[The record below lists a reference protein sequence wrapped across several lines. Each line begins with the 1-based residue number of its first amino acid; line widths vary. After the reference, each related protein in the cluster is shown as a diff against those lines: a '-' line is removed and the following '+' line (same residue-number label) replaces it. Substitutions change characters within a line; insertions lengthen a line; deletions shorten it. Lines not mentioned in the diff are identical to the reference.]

1 MAKMNLGRVVGRSA
15 YEEAV
20 RLGYKGPEDEWIKSL
35 EGDSAYEAA
44 VKRGYTGSLDA
55 WLTSLKGKPAY
66 QSALDGGFTGT
77 EQEFNESL
85 ASIGNINAILDFING
100 DGGGAGDNTSEAE

>member
-20 RLGYKGPEDEWIKSL
+20 RLGYVGSEDEWIKSL

-66 QSALDGGFTGT
+66 QSALDGGFVGT
-77 EQEFNESL
+77 EQDFNESL
-85 ASIGNINAILDFING
+85 ASIGNINTILDFING
-100 DGGGAGDNTSEAE
+100 DGGEE